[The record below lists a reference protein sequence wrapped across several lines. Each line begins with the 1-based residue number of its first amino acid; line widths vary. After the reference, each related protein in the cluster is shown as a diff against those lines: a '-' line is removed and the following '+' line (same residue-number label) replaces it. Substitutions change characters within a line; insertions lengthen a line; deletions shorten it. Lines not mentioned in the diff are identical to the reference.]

1 MSSKIN
7 HKLAHKLKGNHKWV
21 GEEGLTIQQ
30 ARKYMLCKA
39 LISHS
44 GESKDGLMIKQED
57 VIAGMGAFR
66 LSCQLKMANI
76 TIDHFQEKL
85 PKEYL
90 EKYGKEIGNPYPI
103 GKGIDGQHIT
113 EGKDSWGEILFYCE
127 NPHVYQMIQ
136 EGKFK
141 GCSIDGVA
149 RNKSC
154 DDNNKCNT
162 EGLIFFENTLILEGV
177 PASDHTWVSVVD
189 EDDIG
194 SIIHDPKIQN
204 SALIEHMAIQ
214 DRLAKYIKEGQWKN
228 GDKSIL
234 QYLIT
239 EKKIEKDTAQKMA
252 KYIISNPEEINMRQ
266 VIFLDTD
273 ALIGWWQPHEKQLLK
288 EVKEARLFG
297 LDQIGYMDKPTDGEN
312 CIKCRFF
319 SSENATDPNGPG
331 SCIFTTDSVMATGG
345 CTDKFEL
352 MPGEE
357 LEQPPD
363 NNDDNDNND
372 ADNDGNGDEMMNKD
386 KDKEHMEKK
395 KEEIPPVITQTIK
408 PTEKKRI
415 TNKKIV
421 LSTQQYTDT
430 ISKMDD
436 EINRIRMQ
444 MDTYSTLV
452 GPAAIKAQGLYETLR
467 SRLIDAEQAKKNYT
481 YAKKSS

>member
-1 MSSKIN
+1 MPSP
-7 HKLAHKLKGNHKWV
+7 HKLKGDHKWTS
-21 GEEGLTIQQ
+21 EEGLTMEL
-30 ARKYMLCKA
+30 ARKYMVCKA

-44 GESKDGLMIKQED
+44 GESKDGLVIKQED

-66 LSCQLKMANI
+66 LACQLKMANI
-76 TIDHFQEKL
+76 TIDHYDKL

-90 EKYGKEIGNPYPI
+90 EKYGKEIASPYPI

-149 RNKSC
+149 RQKSC
-154 DDNNKCNT
+154 DDNNKCET
-162 EGLIFFENTLILEGV
+162 EGLVFYQNTLILEGV

-194 SIIHDPKIQN
+194 SIIHDPKIKN
-204 SALIEHMAIQ
+204 SALVEHMKIQ
-214 DRLAKYIKEGQWKN
+214 DTLAKYIHEGKWRN
-228 GDKSIL
+228 GDKSIS
-234 QYLIT
+234 QYLIK
-239 EKKIEKDTAQKMA
+239 EKKIEKETAQKIA
-252 KYIISNPEEINMRQ
+252 KYIMKNPEEINMRQ
-266 VIFLDTD
+266 IIFLDTD
-273 ALIGWWQPHEKQLLK
+273 ALIGWWNPHEKQLLK
-288 EVKEARLFG
+288 EIKEARLFG
-297 LDQIGYMDKPTDGEN
+297 LDQIGYMDKPTDGAN
-312 CIKCRFF
+312 CLKCRFF

-357 LEQPPD
+357 IETDEPEND
-363 NNDDNDNND
+363 DDDNMDNNNDDS
-372 ADNDGNGDEMMNKD
+372 ELMNKN
-386 KDKEHMEKK
+386 KDKEHMEKQ
-395 KEEIPPVITQTIK
+395 KEVIPPITITQSTTTSSSSS
-408 PTEKKRI
+408 PTKKKRE

-421 LSTQQYTDT
+421 LSTQQYEDT
-430 ISKMDD
+430 ITKMDD
-436 EINRIRMQ
+436 EIMRIRMQ
-444 MDTYSTLV
+444 MDTYGTLV
-452 GPAAIKAQGLYETLR
+452 GPAALKAQGLYETLR

-481 YAKKSS
+481 FIKKSS

>member
-1 MSSKIN
+1 M
-7 HKLAHKLKGNHKWV
+7 AHKLKGDHKWTS
-21 GEEGLTIQQ
+21 EEGLTIEQ
-30 ARKYMLCKA
+30 ARKYMVCKA

-66 LSCQLKMANI
+66 LACQLKMANI
-76 TIDHFQEKL
+76 TIDHLQEM

-90 EKYGKEIGNPYPI
+90 EKYGKEIGDPYPI

-127 NPHVYQMIQ
+127 NPHVYQMIK

-149 RNKSC
+149 RSQSC
-154 DDNNKCNT
+154 DKNNKCET
-162 EGLIFFENTLILEGV
+162 EGLVFFENTLILEGV

-194 SIIHDPKIQN
+194 SIIHDPKIKN
-204 SALIEHMAIQ
+204 SALTEHMAIQ
-214 DRLAKYIKEGQWKN
+214 DTLAKYIHEGQWRD
-228 GDKSIL
+228 GDKSIA
-234 QYLIT
+234 QYFIT
-239 EKKIEKDTAQKMA
+239 EKKIEKETAQKMA
-252 KYIISNPEEINMRQ
+252 KYIIQNPEEINMRQ

-273 ALIGWWQPHEKQLLK
+273 ALIGWWQPHEKQLK
-288 EVKEARLFG
+288 EIKEARLFG
-297 LDQIGYMDKPTDGEN
+297 LDQIGYMDSPDNGEN

-331 SCIFTTDSVMATGG
+331 SCIFTTDKVMATGG

-357 LEQPPD
+357 IETDEPAEENNNED
-363 NNDDNDNND
+363 GEDIMNNNDDDKH
-372 ADNDGNGDEMMNKD
+372 EMMT
-386 KDKEHMEKK
+386 K
-395 KEEIPPVITQTIK
+395 KEKIDIPIPVIASK
-408 PTEKKRI
+408 PAVVKRQ

-421 LSTQQYTDT
+421 LSTQQYEDT
-430 ISKMDD
+430 LAKMDD
-436 EINRIRMQ
+436 EIMRIRMQ

-452 GPAAIKAQGLYETLR
+452 GPAAIRAQGLYENLR

-481 YAKKSS
+481 FTKKKF

>member
-1 MSSKIN
+1 MP
-7 HKLAHKLKGNHKWV
+7 HKLKGDHKWTSA
-21 GEEGLTIQQ
+21 EGLTVQQ
-30 ARKYMLCKA
+30 ARKYMICKA

-66 LSCQLKMANI
+66 LACQLKMANI
-76 TIDHFQEKL
+76 TIDHFQDGL

-90 EKYGKEIGNPYPI
+90 EKYGKEIADPYPI
-103 GKGIDGQHIT
+103 GMGIDGQHIT
-113 EGKDSWGEILFYCE
+113 EGKDSWGEILFYCT

-136 EGKFK
+136 DGKFK

-149 RNKSC
+149 RDKSC
-154 DDNNKCNT
+154 DSNNKCET
-162 EGLIFFENTLILEGV
+162 QGLIFYENTLMLESV

-194 SIIHDPKIQN
+194 SIIHDPKIKN

-214 DRLAKYIKEGQWKN
+214 DTLAKYIKEGKWRN
-228 GDKSIL
+228 GDKSISR
-234 QYLIT
+234 YLIT

-252 KYIISNPEEINMRQ
+252 KFIVSNPEEINMRQ
-266 VIFLDTD
+266 IIFLDTD
-273 ALIGWWQPHEKQLLK
+273 ALIGWWNPHQKQL
-288 EVKEARLFG
+288 ESIKEARLFG
-297 LDQIGYMDKPTDGEN
+297 LDQIGYMDSPDNGEN

-331 SCIFTTDSVMATGG
+331 SCIFTTDKVMATGG

-357 LEQPPD
+357 LEEQPEENDDD
-363 NNDDNDNND
+363 NNNMDN
-372 ADNDGNGDEMMNKD
+372 EELMNKD

-395 KEEIPPVITQTIK
+395 KEIIPPSPIVAAATAQQQITKPNNNNKTIK
-408 PTEKKRI
+408 RE
-415 TNKKIV
+415 TNKKVV
-421 LSTQQYTDT
+421 LSTQQYEDT
-430 ISKMDD
+430 ITKMDD

-444 MDTYSTLV
+444 MDTYGTLV
-452 GPAAIKAQGLYETLR
+452 GPAALKAQGLYETLR
-467 SRLIDAEQAKKNYT
+467 SRLIDAEQAKKNYS
-481 YAKKSS
+481 YIKKSS